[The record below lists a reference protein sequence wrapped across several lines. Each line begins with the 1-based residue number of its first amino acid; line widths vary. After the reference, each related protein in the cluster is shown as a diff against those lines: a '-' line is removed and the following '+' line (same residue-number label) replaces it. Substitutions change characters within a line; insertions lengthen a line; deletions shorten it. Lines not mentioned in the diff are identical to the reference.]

1 MAIICHG
8 RKLTAEL
15 SKYKYEVIGDSAV
28 NPHNFLKYQ
37 EWQNK
42 DSNAVGIVFGEE
54 RVKHE
59 YEELEHAPAFRSTQ
73 TSETQQWCPDVLSGR
88 NIDPLSTNF
97 LICYCVSGITPQKWE
112 GNSEKANLQ
121 ACIP

>member
-42 DSNAVGIVFGEE
+42 DRNAVGIVCLG
-54 RVKHE
+54 KK
-59 YEELEHAPAFRSTQ
+59 
-73 TSETQQWCPDVLSGR
+73 G
-88 NIDPLSTNF
+88 
-97 LICYCVSGITPQKWE
+97 
-112 GNSEKANLQ
+112 
-121 ACIP
+121 